1 MSFTPAYNA
10 TFAKPLLNQ
19 LIALI
24 ERDQQAAI
32 DLVNPSLAPITEFH
46 KGPGVRTAFPWLSL
60 SADSMKFDALASDAR
75 KSLARVTLTLD
86 IGQFDQ
92 DIAQDN
98 GQDYVRVLDMV
109 ITTAPLCDY
118 TAPLPITHQTVPGGT
133 TTPSA
138 PDSVKEVFVESHDY
152 SLVTLNEVE
161 IPVLRATLQVL
172 FYLEET

>member
-32 DLVNPSLAPITEFH
+32 DLVNPSLAP
-46 KGPGVRTAFPWLSL
+46 
-60 SADSMKFDALASDAR
+60 DAR

-172 FYLEET
+172 FYLE